1 MGIERVLEVG
11 IAVRDLDKA
20 IKLFTEVLGLKPG
33 EMEIYEPYKM
43 RFNLCR
49 LGEVYFELIEPTASE
64 GPIAKFIETHGE
76 GLHHIALKVS
86 NVEETM
92 TWLKEKGIQ
101 FTEETPLHLQV
112 SYGRVK
118 FAFAHPQSF
127 HGVLIELIEV
137 I

>member
-11 IAVRDLDKA
+11 IVVRDLDKA
-20 IKLFTEVLGLKPG
+20 IKLFTEVLGLTPG
-33 EMEIYEPYKM
+33 EIEIYEPYKM

-64 GPIAKFIETHGE
+64 GPIAKFIQTHGE

-86 NVEETM
+86 NIEETM
-92 TWLKEKGIQ
+92 SQLREQGIQ
-101 FTEETPLHLQV
+101 FTEETPLYLQV
-112 SYGRVK
+112 GYGKVK
-118 FAFAHPQSF
+118 FAFVHPQSL
-127 HGVLIELIEV
+127 HGVLIELIET

>member
-11 IAVRDLDKA
+11 IAVRNLDKA
-20 IKLFTEVLGLKPG
+20 IKLFTEVLGLTPG

-49 LGEVYFELIEPTASE
+49 LGDVYFELIEPTTPE

-86 NVEETM
+86 NVEELM
-92 TWLKEKGIQ
+92 TQLKEKGIQ

-112 SYGRVK
+112 NYGRVK

-127 HGVLIELIEV
+127 HGVLLELVEV
-137 I
+137 L

>member
-11 IAVRDLDKA
+11 IVVRDLDKA
-20 IKLFTEVLGLKPG
+20 IKLFTEVLGLTPG
-33 EMEIYEPYKM
+33 EIEIYEPYKM

-64 GPIAKFIETHGE
+64 GPIAKFIQTRGE

-86 NVEETM
+86 NIEETM
-92 TWLKEKGIQ
+92 SQFREKGIQ
-101 FTEETPLHLQV
+101 FTEETPLYLQV
-112 SYGRVK
+112 GYGRVK
-118 FAFAHPQSF
+118 FAFAHPQSL
-127 HGVLIELIEV
+127 HGVLIELIEA

>member
-11 IAVRDLDKA
+11 IAVKDLGKA
-20 IKLFTEVLGLKPG
+20 TKLFTEVLGLTPG
-33 EMEIYEPYKM
+33 EVEIYEPYNM

-64 GPIAKFIETHGE
+64 GPIAKFIQTHGE

-86 NVEETM
+86 NIEETM
-92 TWLKEKGIQ
+92 SQLRQKGIQ

-112 SYGRVK
+112 NYGRVK
-118 FAFAHPQSF
+118 FAFAHPQLL

-137 I
+137 L

>member
-20 IKLFTEVLGLKPG
+20 IKLFTEVLGLTVG
-33 EMEIYEPYKM
+33 EMEIYEHYNM

-49 LGEVYFELIEPTASE
+49 LGDVYFELIEPTASE
-64 GPIAKFIETHGE
+64 GPIAKFIETYGE

-86 NVEETM
+86 NIEETM
-92 TWLKEKGIQ
+92 TRLKGKGIQ

-118 FAFAHPQSF
+118 FAFARPESF
-127 HGVLIELIEV
+127 CGVLIELIEV
-137 I
+137 L